1 MRIISGTHRGRTL
14 ICPEG
19 TTTRPTSDRVK
30 ESIFN
35 LLTHSMNISFSGLHV
50 LDMFAGSGALGI
62 EALSRGA
69 KHATFV
75 EKDRNALQAIHQN
88 TQPFPSKWI
97 LPEDATTFILP
108 TPQQFDLVF
117 LDPPYNQG
125 LLKPCLTHLV
135 VKNYVG
141 PKAVFVIEMS
151 HKDTP
156 DLPSFCVIQRE
167 KIYRYTKVLL
177 CTFNQTLA

>member
-1 MRIISGTHRGRTL
+1 MRIISGTHKGRTL
-14 ICPEG
+14 VCPEG

-35 LLTHSMNISFSGLHV
+35 LLIHSMGISFTGLHV

-75 EKDRNALQAIHQN
+75 EADSSAIQALRKNAK
-88 TQPFPSKWI
+88 PFPAKWI
-97 LPEDATTFILP
+97 IQDDATTFILP
-108 TPQQFDLVF
+108 TPQQFGLIF

-125 LLKPCLTHLV
+125 LLEPCLTHLV
-135 VKNYVG
+135 VKNYVA
-141 PKAVFVIEMS
+141 PKALFVLEMG
-151 HKDTP
+151 HKDAPT
-156 DLPSFCVIQRE
+156 LPSFCVIRKE
-167 KIYRYTKVLL
+167 KIYGHTKALM
-177 CTFNQTLA
+177 CTFDKTLA